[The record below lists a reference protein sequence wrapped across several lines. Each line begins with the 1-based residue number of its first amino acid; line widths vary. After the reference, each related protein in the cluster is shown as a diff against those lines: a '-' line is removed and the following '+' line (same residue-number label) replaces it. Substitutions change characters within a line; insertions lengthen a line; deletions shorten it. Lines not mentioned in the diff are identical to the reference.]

1 MNLQSEIEYF
11 NEMVPADKAGFLTLL
26 MHELAE
32 EARATYG
39 PGSDQ
44 VSNPPM
50 LRFVN
55 ELQHRIS
62 RLAWQILAED
72 TSRPADDVVV
82 RMLLSPRS
90 DKAAERLIVNAYRRA
105 LQGYDR
111 HSTSTLFG

>member
-1 MNLQSEIEYF
+1 MNLQSEISYF
-11 NEMVPADKAGFLTLL
+11 NEMVLTDKAGFLTLL

-39 PGSDQ
+39 PGAE
-44 VSNPPM
+44 VSNPLM

-55 ELQHRIS
+55 ELQLRIS
-62 RLAWQILAED
+62 RVAWQILAED

-82 RMLLSPRS
+82 RMLLSPRP

-111 HSTSTLFG
+111 HNTSTLFG